1 MLLKDNKTMTRNWSY
16 VPPDESNEPVKDK
29 QVCECGNDTFRMY
42 CTTIVDD
49 LRAYCSKCGKSWF

>member
-1 MLLKDNKTMTRNWSY
+1 MMSRNWSFI
-16 VPPDESNEPVKDK
+16 PLDEKNEPAKEK

-42 CTTIVDD
+42 CTKIVDD